1 MKKITY
7 IYSKNRKYNY
17 VNNNIQAEE
26 FYYGLTRFDDS
37 GFEID
42 IIEFEIK
49 KSIFSVLLHYFDRVM
64 NKFISLPFYTSKLVS
79 FKNLKKMFKT
89 DELFLV
95 NESVGCSALPLLI
108 FLKLFSKVNVSI
120 FVMGLYSKQVRY
132 KKFEKIHIYIIKILI
147 YFVDNVI
154 FLGKAEMERAVVI
167 HRKKLKKFKF
177 LPFPVDN
184 NFWRQEE
191 SIKID
196 DRKGIIFVG
205 NDSIR
210 DYEFLINLATNMQDY
225 NFTIVSSNSSLLNL
239 DLPNVQILKGF
250 WGGEYLSDIELKKL
264 YSKARLS
271 IIPLKESYQPSGQSV
286 AQQSMSAGVPVLIT
300 EIKGFWNKEDFKDN
314 YNIFFMKD
322 NNVENWTAK
331 ISKIYSDHTLLK
343 DVTKNAKKTVTN
355 NYDLDSFY
363 NELLNLIR

>member
-17 VNNNIQAEE
+17 VNNSIQAKE
-26 FYYGLTRFDDS
+26 FYYGLTRFDDNE
-37 GFEID
+37 FEID
-42 IIEFEIK
+42 IIEFEIN
-49 KSIFSVLLHYFDRVM
+49 KSIFSRLLHYFDRVM

-95 NESVGCSALPLLI
+95 NGSVGCSALPLLI

-132 KKFEKIHIYIIKILI
+132 KKFERIHIYTIKALI

-177 LPFPVDN
+177 LPFPVDTD
-184 NFWRQEE
+184 FWRQEE
-191 SIKID
+191 RIKID
-196 DRKGIIFVG
+196 DRKTIIFVG
-205 NDSIR
+205 NDSKR
-210 DYEFLINLATNMQDY
+210 DYQFLINLATNMQDY
-225 NFTIVSSNSSLLNL
+225 NFTVVSSNSSLLNL
-239 DLPNVQILKGF
+239 DLPNVKILKGF
-250 WGGEYLSDIELKKL
+250 WGGEYLSDLELKEL

-286 AQQSMSAGVPVLIT
+286 AQQSMSVGVPVLIT
-300 EIKGFWNKEDFKDN
+300 KTRGFWNKEDFKDSF
-314 YNIFFMKD
+314 NIFFMKD
-322 NNVENWTAK
+322 NNIENWTAK
-331 ISKIYSDHTLLK
+331 ISTIYSDHTLLK
-343 DVTKNAKKTVTN
+343 EVTKNAKKTITN

-363 NELLNLIR
+363 NELLNLTR